1 MINLH
6 FNPTVAMWT
15 STLIMKLIIK
25 IMIFSCFAI
34 EAFAQNTLS
43 PEAAVQASLQNH
55 PLAKAAAFDLK
66 ARQFGEKSALNLPN
80 PEVNLESPTGGFYTI
95 GVLQSFEF
103 PTVYAR
109 QKQVAKA
116 ESTLAQIGVQVS
128 QNEIRYQTRILYLEA
143 QVAELKGKQWR
154 ERDTLYQKI
163 AATAAREFE
172 AGEIDFLQKTKVE
185 NEAGMVHQERLAAE
199 QTTGKF
205 FLQLRE
211 ITGLKEFN
219 TLEPLRFDPEEGLFL
234 TSDPGMISPLVQ
246 YQQQS
251 VQVAEQQ
258 LKLSKSQALP
268 NFSLGYMNQGERN
281 TPIDY
286 RFRAS
291 IGVPLWMGQY
301 RANQQMAKAES
312 QAAMARTEA
321 QSQALT
327 LESHSVVAEALSS
340 WSKLDYYEKEALP
353 RSSSLITAAMRMR
366 EAGQIDYTTFLRSLD
381 EAYSIQLDYAEQLT
395 ALYTARYQMLY
406 LKGI

>member
-1 MINLH
+1 MNKTRPQSTMIMNWIL
-6 FNPTVAMWT
+6 
-15 STLIMKLIIK
+15 K
-25 IMIFSCFAI
+25 IMIFCCFATNL
-34 EAFAQNTLS
+34 FAQNPLS
-43 PEAAVQASLQNH
+43 TEVAVSAALQNH
-55 PLAKAAAFDLK
+55 PLAKAAAFEVK
-66 ARQFGEKSALNLPN
+66 AKKYREKTALNLPN
-80 PEVNLESPTGGFYTI
+80 PEINLESPTGGFYTI

-116 ESTLAQIGVQVS
+116 ESALAQIGVQVS

-143 QVAELKGKQWR
+143 QVAELKGNQWR

-163 AATAAREFE
+163 AATAAREFA

-211 ITGLKEFN
+211 ITGLKDFT

-234 TSDPGMISPLVQ
+234 PSDPGMVSPLVQ

-301 RANQQMAKAES
+301 RANQQMAKAQG

-321 QSQALT
+321 QTQALA
-327 LESHSVVAEALSS
+327 LEKHSVVSEVLTA

-353 RSSSLITAAMRMR
+353 RSSSLIVAAMRMR

-381 EAYSIQLDYAEQLT
+381 EAYSIQLDYAEQL
-395 ALYTARYQMLY
+395 AAFYTARYQMLY